1 MWVGIPLEHFRTGL
15 QLPLHRFIHT
25 LFVNMRLAL
34 GQLGPNSIRK
44 ICAFIA
50 RCTGFELGADFVFV
64 LISTSVA
71 GIS

>member
-50 RCTGFELGADFVFV
+50 RYKELSLEPTLSLF
-64 LISTSVA
+64 
-71 GIS
+71 